1 MRVIVWRWQHPG
13 SAVGDN
19 SKKRRRGS
27 VFPWFCAS
35 CFWNLCCLQRNH
47 ESTSHKATKK
57 PHSIRLVMF
66 GQGWLGHA
74 WSLRYLKIW
83 MALWKNDDPHI
94 PDLKRDNKQS
104 CQAHGRRKGSPR
116 LRDRLH
122 LDGLPGP
129 FGRVKRKGRLSQH
142 VSTVWPCIIGTEFQF
157 ETLQSSLL
165 ETGACFSFLVNNFW
179 LVHENFLFGCIK
191 RVKHASEAN

>member
-116 LRDRLH
+116 SRDRLNSGEWSKPCPEDVTSH
-122 LDGLPGP
+122 NTAAASFDGFTWWKNHKESFSSPTQKAIGM
-129 FGRVKRKGRLSQH
+129 RLC
-142 VSTVWPCIIGTEFQF
+142 VW
-157 ETLQSSLL
+157 
-165 ETGACFSFLVNNFW
+165 
-179 LVHENFLFGCIK
+179 
-191 RVKHASEAN
+191 